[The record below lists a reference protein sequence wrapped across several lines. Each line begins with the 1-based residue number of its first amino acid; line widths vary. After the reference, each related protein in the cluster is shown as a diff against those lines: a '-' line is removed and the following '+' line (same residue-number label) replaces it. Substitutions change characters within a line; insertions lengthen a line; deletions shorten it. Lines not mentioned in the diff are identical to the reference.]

1 MSSDV
6 SNEMTT
12 KPVVTNSAPP
22 PSTPGESFSQAMMTR
37 LRRGDVGILPALLML
52 LVIVVIFEYISKGVF
67 LYPINLS
74 NLLLQE
80 SYVAVIAL
88 AAVLVLLLAEID
100 LSLAAVAYFCGGVL
114 TILTTFNHWATLPA
128 LLATL
133 AVGCIVGLLNGV
145 FVAML
150 RVPSFIV
157 TLGTFLICSG
167 LLLLIEYPN
176 TSIRMNDPFILG
188 LISKYVIFP
197 WDVLSPLPVIAIY
210 AGSLLYQRSQR
221 VKVGLQA
228 EPMWSIW
235 AKVGTLVALAAI
247 ALFILENAL
256 GVPYSLYIVLGITLL
271 LWLVLKFTTYGRH
284 IYAVGGN
291 QEASRRA
298 GISVTAIRVSVF
310 ALASTLA
317 AFAGVLLTAETG
329 TAPTGID
336 PSLLL
341 LSIAVAVIGGVS
353 LFGGRGSVWG
363 MVMGILIIG
372 SLQNGLALF
381 PSNNGAYQF
390 ILEGAVLLAAVVLDA
405 LVRRRN
411 AVTGR

>member
-1 MSSDV
+1 M
-6 SNEMTT
+6 
-12 KPVVTNSAPP
+12 
-22 PSTPGESFSQAMMTR
+22 
-37 LRRGDVGILPALLML
+37 LPAILML
-52 LVIVVIFEYISKGVF
+52 LVIVVVFEYISHGVF

-80 SYVAVIAL
+80 SYVAIIAL

-114 TILTTFNHWATLPA
+114 TILTTYHNWSTVPAVLVTL
-128 LLATL
+128 L
-133 AVGCIVGLLNGV
+133 VGCVVGLVNGFFAAV
-145 FVAML
+145 L
-150 RVPSFIV
+150 RIPSFIV

-176 TSIRMNDPFILG
+176 TSIRMNDGLILG
-188 LISKYVIFP
+188 IMSRYVTFP
-197 WDVLSPLPVIAIY
+197 WDVLSPIPFIAIY
-210 AGSLLYQRSQR
+210 AFALLSQRSR
-221 VKVGLQA
+221 RAKLGLQA

-235 AKVGTLVALAAI
+235 LKIGTVTLLAAI
-247 ALFILENAL
+247 ALFVLENAL
-256 GVPYSLYIVLGITLL
+256 GVPYSLYIVIGITLA
-271 LWLVLKFTTYGRH
+271 LWLVLRFTTYGRH

-298 GISVTAIRVSVF
+298 GIRVTAIRVSVF
-310 ALASTLA
+310 VLAAILA

-363 MVMGILIIG
+363 MVMGIIIIG

-381 PSNNGAYQF
+381 PSNNGSYQF

-405 LVRRRN
+405 VVRRRN
-411 AVTGR
+411 AVSGR

>member
-1 MSSDV
+1 MSSEV
-6 SNEMTT
+6 RKETQTT
-12 KPVVTNSAPP
+12 STVASSAPTP
-22 PSTPGESFSQAMMTR
+22 PTPEESFSQALMNR
-37 LRRGDVGILPALLML
+37 LRRGEVGMLPAVLML
-52 LVIVVIFEYISKGVF
+52 VVIVAVFEYISKGVF

-80 SYVAVIAL
+80 SYVAIIAL

-100 LSLAAVAYFCGGVL
+100 LSLAAVAYFCGGVV
-114 TILTTFNHWATLPA
+114 TILTTYHQWSAGPA
-128 LLATL
+128 ILATL
-133 AVGCIVGLLNGV
+133 VIGGVVGLLNGF
-145 FVAML
+145 FVAVL
-150 RVPSFIV
+150 RIPSFIV
-157 TLGTFLICSG
+157 TLATFLICSG

-176 TSIRMNDPFILG
+176 TSIRMNDGVILG
-188 LISKYVIFP
+188 IMTRFVIFP
-197 WDVLSPLPVIAIY
+197 WDVLSPIPFLALY
-210 AGSLLYQRSQR
+210 AGALFYQRSQR
-221 VKVGLQA
+221 AKVGLIA
-228 EPMWSIW
+228 EPLWSIW
-235 AKVGTLVALAAI
+235 AKLGTVIVLIAI
-247 ALFILENAL
+247 ALIVLENAL
-256 GVPYSLYIVLGITLL
+256 GVPYSLYIVIGVTLL
-271 LWLVLKFTTYGRH
+271 LWLVLRFTTYGRH

-310 ALASTLA
+310 VLAAMLA

-363 MVMGILIIG
+363 TMMGILIIG

-405 LVRRRN
+405 VVRRRN
-411 AVTGR
+411 AVSGR

>member
-6 SNEMTT
+6 SNKMTT
-12 KPVVTNSAPP
+12 KPVVTDSAPS
-22 PSTPGESFSQAMMTR
+22 PSAPDESFSQALMSR
-37 LRRGDVGILPALLML
+37 LRRGDVGMLPALLML
-52 LVIVVIFEYISKGVF
+52 VVIVATFEYISHGVF

-114 TILTTFNHWATLPA
+114 TILTTFHHWATFPA
-128 LLATL
+128 VLAAL
-133 AVGCIVGLLNGV
+133 AAGCTVGLINGV
-145 FVAML
+145 FVAVL
-150 RVPSFIV
+150 RIPSFIV

-188 LISKYVIFP
+188 LMSKYVVFP
-197 WDVLSPLPVIAIY
+197 WDVLSPIPFIAIY
-210 AGSLLYQRSQR
+210 AGALLYQRSQR
-221 VKVGLQA
+221 AKLGLQA

-235 AKVGTLVALAAI
+235 AKVGTLVVLASI

-298 GISVTAIRVSVF
+298 GISVTAIRLSVF
-310 ALASTLA
+310 ALAATLA

-363 MVMGILIIG
+363 MLMGILIIG

-411 AVTGR
+411 AVSGR